1 MGLKI
6 RQASQLKGKILL
18 PGDKSL
24 SHRALILAA
33 LAEGISRIENCLVA
47 GVTEAMIDCLRAMC
61 VEVKIE
67 GEAEGPVVVIGGRKL
82 RGLMAPEGPL
92 NCHGSA
98 TTMRLL
104 AGVMSGQSF
113 PSVLDGNQSL
123 RMRPMDRIV
132 EPLRA
137 KGAHIETA
145 NGNAPLMFS
154 PCRLRSSEHVLPV
167 ASAQVKSALLLAGLY
182 ADGPTTVVEPYS
194 SRDHTERLLGSLG
207 VPIDSWKDEQGRHV
221 VTISPNGFTLSSLNL
236 RLPSDPSSAAF
247 LVVAGLL
254 APDSELEVSDLC
266 LNPGRTGLLDVIQ
279 SMGADIKV
287 STGLD
292 RNGEPTGTLQV
303 RSSALTGATVGGAT
317 VTRMIDEFPI
327 LAVAATQAHGKTIV
341 REAQELHFK
350 ESDRIQTLAEELS
363 KMGADIQTLPDGFE
377 IQGPVQ
383 LKGAVVNAHGDHR
396 IAMSLAV
403 AGLVARGETVVE
415 GWEITRESFPGFSE
429 VLNQLGAD
437 VEW

>member
-1 MGLKI
+1 M
-6 RQASQLKGKILL
+6 L

-33 LAEGISRIENCLVA
+33 LADGVSRIENCLVA
-47 GVTEAMIDCLRAMC
+47 GVTKAMIGRLRAMN
-61 VEVKIE
+61 VDVKIK
-67 GEAEGPVVVIGGRKL
+67 GQPDSPVVVIGGRTL

-104 AGVMSGQSF
+104 AGVMAGQSF
-113 PSVLDGNQSL
+113 PSVLDGNQGL

-132 EPLRA
+132 GPLKA
-137 KGAHIETA
+137 KGARIETA
-145 NGNAPLMFS
+145 NGNAPLTFS
-154 PCRLRSSEHVLPV
+154 PSRLRSSEHALPV

-182 ADGPTTVVEPYS
+182 ADGPTTVVEPHP

-207 VPIDSWKDEQGRHV
+207 VPIDHWKDRQGRHV
-221 VTISPNGFTLSSLNL
+221 VTISPNGFTLPSLNL

-254 APDSELEVSDLC
+254 APDSEIEVSDLC

-279 SMGADIKV
+279 SMGADIRV

-292 RNGEPTGTLQV
+292 RNGEPTGTLHV
-303 RSSALTGATVGGAT
+303 RSSSLKGATIGGSL

-327 LAVAATQAHGKTIV
+327 LAVAATQAHGRTVV
-341 REAQELHFK
+341 RDAEELRFK
-350 ESDRIQTLAEELS
+350 ESDRIETLAEELS
-363 KMGADIQTLPDGFE
+363 KMGADIETRPDGFE

-383 LKGAVVNAHGDHR
+383 LKGAVVNARGDHR
-396 IAMSLAV
+396 IAMGLAV

-415 GWEITRESFPGFSE
+415 GWEIIRESFPQFPE
-429 VLNQLGAD
+429 VLEQLGAD
-437 VEW
+437 LEW

>member
-6 RQASQLKGKILL
+6 RPARQLKGKVAL

-33 LAEGISRIENCLVA
+33 LADGVSRIENCLIA
-47 GVTEAMIDCLRAMC
+47 GVTEAMIECLRAMGI
-61 VEVKIE
+61 EVTIE
-67 GEAEGPVVVIGGRKL
+67 GRQELPVVVIEGRKL
-82 RGLMAPEGPL
+82 HGLMPPGGPL

-104 AGVMSGQSF
+104 AGVMAGQSF
-113 PSVLDGNQSL
+113 PSVLDGNQGL

-132 EPLRA
+132 EPLKA
-137 KGAHIETA
+137 KGAHIATA
-145 NGNAPLMFS
+145 NGNAPFMFS
-154 PCRLRSSEHVLPV
+154 PSRLRSSEHVLHV
-167 ASAQVKSALLLAGLY
+167 ASAQVKSALLLAGLFS
-182 ADGPTTVVEPYS
+182 DGPTTVVEPHP

-207 VPIDSWKDEQGRHV
+207 VPLDHWKDGQGRHV
-221 VTISPNGFTLSSLNL
+221 VTISPDSFTLPSLNL

-254 APDSELEVSDLC
+254 VPDSEIEVSDLC

-279 SMGADIKV
+279 SMAADIKV
-287 STGLD
+287 STGAD
-292 RNGEPTGTLQV
+292 RNGEPTGALSV
-303 RSSALTGATVGGAT
+303 RSTALKGADIGGT
-317 VTRMIDEFPI
+317 LVTRMIDEFPI
-327 LAVAATQAHGKTIV
+327 LAVAATQAHGKTVV
-341 REAQELHFK
+341 RDAEELRLK
-350 ESDRIQTLAEELS
+350 ESNRIETLAEELR
-363 KMGADIQTLPDGFE
+363 KMGAVVQTRSDGFE

-383 LKGAVVNAHGDHR
+383 LRGAVVNGREDHR

-403 AGLVARGETVVE
+403 AGLIAKGETVVE
-415 GWEITRESFPGFSE
+415 GWEIIRESFPQFPE
-429 VLNQLGAD
+429 VLKQLGAD